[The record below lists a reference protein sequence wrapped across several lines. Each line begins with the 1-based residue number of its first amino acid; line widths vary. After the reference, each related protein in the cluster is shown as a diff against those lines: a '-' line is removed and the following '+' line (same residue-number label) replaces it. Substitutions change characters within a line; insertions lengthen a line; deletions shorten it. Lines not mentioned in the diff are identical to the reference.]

1 VEKKKEGCP
10 RASHRGSERTRIPT
24 RFDTRKRRTMCTCGC
39 PKNICS
45 VASSGKLDDLNC
57 AVLAADLER
66 IYSDPHVD
74 PVDTCTAN
82 VFDKLSNSFYTYR
95 IANTLSG
102 MGNNAMTIFTKVL
115 PTKNGRDCERWFTE
129 MLSVLKKWND
139 NTWTIDDL
147 LNIKEKL
154 GPSKWVYITNNNE
167 NLITLIEM
175 YPHDPRLYTLLD
187 IQMNMALVQK
197 ILHSDINH
205 YSLTTVNRVA
215 NFLHS
220 SKNIDWKIIRKKCFQ
235 KRHKMDFIKNIYRSK
250 LCRQSCNQKWEHGV
264 CKICDISITF

>member
-1 VEKKKEGCP
+1 
-10 RASHRGSERTRIPT
+10 
-24 RFDTRKRRTMCTCGC
+24 MCTCGC

-45 VASSGKLDDLNC
+45 VASSGKLDDLNY
-57 AVLAADLER
+57 AALASDLER
-66 IYSDPHVD
+66 IYSDSDPHVD

-82 VFDKLSNSFYTYR
+82 VFDKLSNSFLSYR

-115 PTKNGRDCERWFTE
+115 PTKNGRDCERWFTQ
-129 MLSVLKKWND
+129 MLSVLKNWND
-139 NTWTIDDL
+139 KWTIDDL

-154 GPSKWVYITNNNE
+154 GLSKWVYITNKND

-175 YPHDPRLYTLLD
+175 YPDDPRIYTLLD

-197 ILHSDINH
+197 ILDSDKNH
-205 YSLTTVNRVA
+205 LHRYSLTTVNKIA

-220 SKNIDWKIIRKKCFQ
+220 SKNVDWEIVRKKCFQ
-235 KRHKMDFIKNIYRSK
+235 KLQMSK
-250 LCRQSCNQKWEHGV
+250 KG
-264 CKICDISITF
+264 